1 MVGMNCFV
9 GTLSL
14 TACGKAQARQL
25 IWSVQPFDA
34 RMFKSHL
41 SIAPGARRGLE
52 VLETCARQ
60 LLQEVR
66 LEGYALGMDVQVQ
79 VRVQSRTPHHKSAV
93 QRPASV
99 CALVPRQSE
108 GDDM

>member
-1 MVGMNCFV
+1 MHCGFKAPL
-9 GTLSL
+9 GL
-14 TACGKAQARQL
+14 TGGPPDPSGIVQARQL
-25 IWSVQPFDA
+25 VWSVQPFNA

-79 VRVQSRTPHHKSAV
+79 VRVRAV
-93 QRPASV
+93 GAVRAQRD
-99 CALVPRQSE
+99 
-108 GDDM
+108 G